1 MNDDHERRRP
11 FLLVPTIPSM
21 NARVIKFDM
30 RRERPL
36 FVGWVGA
43 DGNVVSMSRPRP
55 VPVLIKDSPR
65 EDEWI

>member
-1 MNDDHERRRP
+1 
-11 FLLVPTIPSM
+11 M